1 MAELSKIAPIGRVA
15 VTIDVLP
22 HWADHHFQGRV
33 VLPAVEAMQLLAH
46 WVHRFRTGLD
56 VRCINEAAFDRFLEL
71 PPTGGRIE
79 AWCEMEDLAD
89 GGLRTAL
96 LTKIP
101 SKSARMTRAKVHAKL
116 DFYPPVE
123 LPPPADLDL
132 ASALDGV
139 CFSVDPGL
147 IYKELVPFGPGFQT
161 ICQPLRLTAEG
172 ALAVIRAPEGTDGQT
187 ELHLGSPFV
196 LDGAFHAACVWSQR
210 FAGVVAFPVG
220 IGQRLIATPTRPG
233 DIYVSRIFPVQTE
246 SGLLIFDIWI
256 VDTQGRL
263 FEKLEGVRMRDVS
276 GGKVRPPEWIR
287 SCEGTGS
294 LKRIACH
301 SAAVAMI
308 DRSTLM
314 PFSDRCL
321 AEYERRR
328 TIKMGTKRLTDYL
341 SARLACKRLSRQ
353 LSGNDRCTPAQEIV
367 TIATDGVRPCCPVT
381 NGRTYYCSV
390 SHDRRFA
397 VAVASE
403 KPIGMDVETL
413 DGRVLKSLHLFM
425 DADEQE
431 TVRASALGPVG
442 AAVRVW
448 TTKEAVAKMLNINL
462 ADAWARTHL
471 LTIEAEQSSVRINDG
486 PAATVVHQT
495 VEDHLV
501 TLVCGVG

>member
-1 MAELSKIAPIGRVA
+1 MAELSKIAPVGRVA
-15 VTIDVLP
+15 VTIDVPP

-46 WVHRFRTGLD
+46 WVRRFRTDLD

-89 GGLRTAL
+89 GGLRAAL

-116 DFYPPVE
+116 DFYPPAE
-123 LPPPADLDL
+123 LPPPAGLDL

-139 CFSVDPGL
+139 CLSVDPGL

-172 ALAVIRAPEGTDGQT
+172 ALAVIRAPEGADGQT
-187 ELHLGSPFV
+187 ELRLGSPFV

-220 IGQRLIATPTRPG
+220 FGQRLIAVPTKPG
-233 DIYVSRIFPVQTE
+233 DTYVSRIFPVRAE
-246 SGLLIFDIWI
+246 SGQLIFDIWI
-256 VDTQGRL
+256 LDAQGRL

-287 SCEGTGS
+287 SCEGAGS
-294 LKRIACH
+294 LKRIADH

-321 AEYERRR
+321 AEYERHR

-353 LSGNDRCTPAQEIV
+353 LSGNDRHTPAREIV
-367 TIATDGVRPCCPVT
+367 TIATDGIRPCCPVT

-413 DGRVLKSLHLFM
+413 DEKVLKSLYLFM
-425 DADEQE
+425 DDGEQE
-431 TVRASALGPVG
+431 TVRTSALGPVG

-471 LTIEAEQSSVRINDG
+471 LTIEAERSSIRINDG
-486 PAATVVHQT
+486 PEATVVHQT